1 LPNYN
6 YETGLIARTF
16 QAYVHIVIVHYQI
29 FCQQK
34 QFQNASILTAKA
46 HLEVARRVGA
56 DLVVATTICVSTG
69 MLWPW
74 PPDVVEKH
82 ATGPS
87 EAQQRG
93 LFAPDLM
100 AGFAGSEAVWLST
113 AL

>member
-1 LPNYN
+1 
-6 YETGLIARTF
+6 
-16 QAYVHIVIVHYQI
+16 
-29 FCQQK
+29 
-34 QFQNASILTAKA
+34 
-46 HLEVARRVGA
+46 
-56 DLVVATTICVSTG
+56 G

-113 AL
+113 ALSLQSCWLPILVRFIQLVKMIEKSGA